1 MVQFKKNYSRNVFF
15 QFLLLSLLVGFLIL
29 VNHAFLLNFYFKH
42 QETNIG
48 YIVNGSI
55 LTLFLIGISRLIYL
69 LLYYSNEENALAQFI
84 KNVQHNQTLPTGKI
98 NKKSLIYNR
107 YISVLEISKH
117 NVAVNHSALAAT
129 LSATE
134 STRLSLP
141 RFISNILILTG
152 VFGTILSLSIALLG
166 ASDIIDGADGISGM
180 SIVIHGMSTA
190 LSTTATA
197 IVCYLFFGYFYMKLT
212 DVQTELLSGI
222 EQATTLYIMPR
233 FTFQTDSMLHEVGT
247 LVKAL
252 HEAARVMNNTQA
264 DFAQA
269 GHSLNTLSGNAA
281 ENIMRL
287 SVDISEIKSLLADT
301 GSSLST
307 LTGNNATSLVQLNDD
322 ISDIKSLLADAGGNL
337 SALTG
342 QNTSNLMQL
351 SNDINE
357 IKSLLVGAGDDL
369 SALTGQN
376 TTNLMQL
383 SNDIKEIKTLLR
395 NGFRLPSR

>member
-1 MVQFKKNYSRNVFF
+1 MVQYKTNYSRSILF
-15 QFLLLSLLVGFLIL
+15 QFLMLSLLTGFFLLINNEFLI
-29 VNHAFLLNFYFKH
+29 NFYIKN
-42 QETNIG
+42 QATNTG

-55 LTLFLIGISRLIYL
+55 LSLFLIGVARLITL
-69 LLYYSNEENALAQFI
+69 LLRYSREENALARFI
-84 KNVQHNQTLPTGKI
+84 QNVHNDETLPTQRI

-117 NVAVNHSALAAT
+117 NVAVNHSALAST

-152 VFGTILSLSIALLG
+152 VFGTIISLSIALVG
-166 ASDIIDGADGISGM
+166 ASDIIDSADGISGM

-233 FTFQTDSMLHEVGT
+233 FTYQTDSMLHEVGN

-252 HEAARVMNNTQA
+252 HEAARVMANTQA
-264 DFAQA
+264 DFAEA
-269 GHSLNTLSGNAA
+269 GRNLKALTGNNDESL
-281 ENIMRL
+281 MRL
-287 SVDISEIKSLLADT
+287 SGDIDEIKSLLRD
-301 GSSLST
+301 
-307 LTGNNATSLVQLNDD
+307 
-322 ISDIKSLLADAGGNL
+322 
-337 SALTG
+337 
-342 QNTSNLMQL
+342 
-351 SNDINE
+351 
-357 IKSLLVGAGDDL
+357 
-369 SALTGQN
+369 
-376 TTNLMQL
+376 
-383 SNDIKEIKTLLR
+383 
-395 NGFRLPSR
+395 GFRLSS

>member
-1 MVQFKKNYSRNVFF
+1 MVQYKTNYSRSILF
-15 QFLLLSLLVGFLIL
+15 QFLTLSLLTGFFLLINHEFLI
-29 VNHAFLLNFYFKH
+29 NFYIKN
-42 QETNIG
+42 QATNTG

-55 LTLFLIGISRLIYL
+55 LSLFLIGVARLITL
-69 LLYYSNEENALAQFI
+69 LLRYSREENALARFI
-84 KNVQHNQTLPTGKI
+84 RNVQNDEALPTQHI

-117 NVAVNHSALAAT
+117 NVAVNHSALAST

-141 RFISNILILTG
+141 RYISNILILTG
-152 VFGTILSLSIALLG
+152 VFGTIISLSIALLG
-166 ASDIIDGADGISGM
+166 ASDIIDSADGISGM

-233 FTFQTDSMLHEVGT
+233 FTYQTDSMLHEVGN

-252 HEAARVMNNTQA
+252 HEAARVMANTQA
-264 DFAQA
+264 DFAEA
-269 GHSLNTLSGNAA
+269 G
-281 ENIMRL
+281 R
-287 SVDISEIKSLLADT
+287 
-301 GSSLST
+301 
-307 LTGNNATSLVQLNDD
+307 
-322 ISDIKSLLADAGGNL
+322 NL

-342 QNTSNLMQL
+342 NNDESLMRL
-351 SNDINE
+351 SADIDE
-357 IKSLLVGAGDDL
+357 IKSLLRD
-369 SALTGQN
+369 
-376 TTNLMQL
+376 
-383 SNDIKEIKTLLR
+383 
-395 NGFRLPSR
+395 GFRLSA

>member
-1 MVQFKKNYSRNVFF
+1 MVQFKKNYSRNVLF
-15 QFLLLSLLVGFLIL
+15 QFLLLSLLTGFLIL
-29 VNHAFLLNFYFKH
+29 INHSFLFNFYFKH

-55 LTLFLIGISRLIYL
+55 FALFFIGLSRLIYL
-69 LLYYSNEENALAQFI
+69 LLRYSKEENALTRFI
-84 KNVQHNQTLPTGKI
+84 KNVQHNEALPTAKV

-107 YISVLEISKH
+107 YISVMEISKH

-152 VFGTILSLSIALLG
+152 VFGTILALSIALLG
-166 ASDIIDGADGISGM
+166 ASDIIEGADGISGM
-180 SIVIHGMSTA
+180 GIIIHGMSTA

-197 IVCYLFFGYFYMKLT
+197 IVCYLFFGYFYIKLT

-222 EQATTLYIMPR
+222 EQATSLYIMPR
-233 FTFQTDSMLHEVGT
+233 FTFQTDSMLHEIGT

-252 HEAARVMNNTQA
+252 HEAARVMSNTQA

-269 GHSLNTLSGNAA
+269 GHSLNTLSSSAA
-281 ENIMRL
+281 ANMMRL
-287 SVDISEIKSLLADT
+287 SSDISEIKSLLADT
-301 GSSLST
+301 GANFDTLTDNNNSSLT
-307 LTGNNATSLVQLNDD
+307 QLS
-322 ISDIKSLLADAGGNL
+322 SDITEIKALLVDAGSNL
-337 SALTG
+337 SAVSN
-342 QNTSNLMQL
+342 QNTTSLLQL
-351 SNDINE
+351 SNDITE
-357 IKSLLVGAGDDL
+357 IKS
-369 SALTGQN
+369 
-376 TTNLMQL
+376 
-383 SNDIKEIKTLLR
+383 LLR